1 MSPSPE
7 QVRMPLGRKLRQI
20 GDQLVDYLDSP
31 AAGPPPYYAYVYS
44 PKHEFAVRQELQRLD
59 VWLRSR
65 NVTPVSIS
73 LAELFWRA
81 IDESGYSEQI
91 ETDERE
97 NRADPGTL
105 ERLATD
111 INQILMSPPALP
123 DRVMAAMEDFPD
135 RSVAFLYR
143 AGALY
148 PSYRTSA
155 LLDDLRE
162 RLLKPVVLLYP
173 GRLVGSYGLSFMGKC
188 EPAHGYRAKIVA
200 REA

>member
-1 MSPSPE
+1 MCPSPDSPRD
-7 QVRMPLGRKLRQI
+7 QLKGSLREI
-20 GDQLVDYLDSP
+20 GQELVDYLASP
-31 AAGPPPYYAYVYS
+31 AAGPPPYYAYVYP

-73 LAELFWRA
+73 LAEFFWRA
-81 IDESGYSEQI
+81 IEESGYRDRI
-91 ETDERE
+91 EEDERE
-97 NRADPGTL
+97 NGADFATL
-105 ERLATD
+105 ERLAID
-111 INQILMSPPALP
+111 INQILMSPPSLA
-123 DRVMAAMEDFPD
+123 DRVIAAMEDFTE

-173 GRLVGSYGLSFMGKC
+173 GRLIGSYGLSFMGKC